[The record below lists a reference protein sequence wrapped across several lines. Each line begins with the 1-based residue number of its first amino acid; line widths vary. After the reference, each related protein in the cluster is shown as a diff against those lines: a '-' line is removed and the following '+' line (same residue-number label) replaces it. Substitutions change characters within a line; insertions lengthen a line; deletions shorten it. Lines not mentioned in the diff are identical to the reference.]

1 MRERPV
7 IDFATALDALDES
20 ASTSSPQPGRH
31 ELERLLAGELS
42 AERTA
47 VVQQHV
53 DADPALQA
61 KLQDLRAE
69 RDAFATKVPF
79 SRFEARLQDELEPAP
94 TSTSFIEKL
103 RAFLFSPGGMGS
115 FAAVGAAALLFTLM
129 PVDDGA
135 GPNRSKGGDSRIAF
149 FVKSDKGARL
159 GTDGEQLREGQQV
172 QFALRDD
179 IRAKSVVVVG
189 IDGRGSVSTFVAQT
203 LETTSKGAAATTT
216 PPKKQRLLP
225 ESIILDDAVGAE
237 RFFVVYSNL
246 DATAAEAVVTAA
258 AKQLVADKADLKAV
272 TRLDV
277 DAVSQSSVHIVKVSS
292 AP

>member
-1 MRERPV
+1 MSERPV
-7 IDFATALDALDES
+7 IDFATAVDALDDDAAERL
-20 ASTSSPQPGRH
+20 PGRH

-42 AERTA
+42 EERAAE
-47 VVQQHV
+47 VQKCV
-53 DADPALQA
+53 DDNPALQA

-69 RDAFATKVPF
+69 HDAFSTQIPF
-79 SRFEARLQDELEPAP
+79 GRFEARLQDELQPA
-94 TSTSFIEKL
+94 TSSTSFFDKL
-103 RAFLFSPGGMGS
+103 RNFFLSPGGMGS

-129 PVDDGA
+129 PVDGA
-135 GPNRSKGGDSRIAF
+135 GPNRTKGGDSRISF
-149 FVKSDKGARL
+149 FVKSDQGARL

-203 LETTSKGAAATTT
+203 LETTSKGAAATPAT
-216 PPKKQRLLP
+216 PNKQRLLP

-246 DATAAEAVVTAA
+246 DAAAAERAVTNA
-258 AKQLVADKADLKAV
+258 AKRLVTDKADLKAI

-292 AP
+292 TP